1 MNPDRVIPGQVVQA
15 DSDNGRPTQP
25 QETFLHKVASGPLG
39 SSSSGFGGR
48 HHRNDEPYGARDS
61 SGVKEA
67 EVTDVTNAEDDTE
80 VIVATSAAVS
90 LDADAAGIVGADR
103 IADADTMAKA
113 EEVEADGDSDP
124 DADADL
130 PETDDVVDG
139 DLTDDDLTD
148 RDVTHDDRTADGTA
162 GADTVADIAA
172 DSRDVAD
179 TRTDIPA
186 AVQAPV
192 AQRPDGDEPLLGE
205 AAAGIREEWRQ
216 VQASFVDDPHAS
228 LASAAGVVADA
239 AARLESL
246 LRERQRSLRGSWDG
260 NGQADTE
267 NLRQLMLM
275 YRRLLNKLIS

>member
-15 DSDNGRPTQP
+15 DSDNGGPTQP

-39 SSSSGFGGR
+39 SSSSGSGGR
-48 HHRNDEPYGARDS
+48 HHRNDESYGARDS

-90 LDADAAGIVGADR
+90 LDADA
-103 IADADTMAKA
+103 
-113 EEVEADGDSDP
+113 
-124 DADADL
+124 DADL

-139 DLTDDDLTD
+139 DLTRSLTDRDLTD
-148 RDVTHDDRTADGTA
+148 RDVPHDDQIADGTA
-162 GADTVADIAA
+162 GADTVSDTTA
-172 DSRDVAD
+172 DSTDVAD

-186 AVQAPV
+186 AVQTPV